1 MTNHPLA
8 QQWTTAKLLR
18 FAAPTTFMMLFMV
31 LYTIV
36 DTVFVTRFVGTDALS
51 AINIVCP
58 VTNFIVGIGTM
69 LATGGNTILSRK
81 MGAGKHQE
89 AKEDFTLLILSS
101 ALISVLLF
109 ALGTC
114 ISSAQAHASCP
125 THKTISFSFCSL
137 PRRICYK
144 PSLPAFLLPRESQIL
159 APVYRL
165 LSASPTSFSIIYS
178 S

>member
-69 LATGGNTILSRK
+69 LATGGNAILSRK